1 MRTNRGF
8 YREDNAVAVATSSPS
23 WISASLTNIC
33 APLLSCVNWK
43 PRRSKSTSLTSI
55 SWPIGRE
62 SDQDLLIG
70 QDDEKQGQPICE
82 QPMPHPVLLENTD
95 DSRLSSE
102 KPPRKSS
109 ASSRILSLKKRF
121 QSDGSARRLQIS
133 APTNFRHLEST
144 SFQFPPPEP
153 RRTPAPRPRYHDPV
167 DRSLFRPLELSIY
180 MPNNRVSPI
189 LPLFEFPNVSAPRPA
204 HLMDRLD
211 DHHELVRQRSNSSM
225 PFHIPRKR
233 AAGSLSS
240 SAQDLTDDREAA
252 PSIPPRSSARP
263 RAYTSPEVEQMKARV
278 ASAMIE
284 VESLQRQIDDVI
296 ERQSLY
302 ASSRPSTSHSM
313 ARTMPGKP
321 PSLRCVLLGYIANM
335 NVWAQSLS
343 LCHPSLPSHPQHRPS
358 PSGCTAISSVPRR
371 RP

>member
-1 MRTNRGF
+1 MRTDHDF
-8 YREDNAVAVATSSPS
+8 YRDDNAAAAASGSSS
-23 WISASLTNIC
+23 WISNSFTTIC

-55 SWPIGRE
+55 SWPLGRE

-70 QDDEKQGQPICE
+70 QDDEKHRQPVCE
-82 QPMPHPVLLENTD
+82 QPMPHPVLLENAD

-102 KPPRKSS
+102 KPPRKSF
-109 ASSRILSLKKRF
+109 ASSRTVLSLKKRF
-121 QSDGSARRLQIS
+121 RSDGSARRPHIS
-133 APTNFRHLEST
+133 APTNFRHLQST
-144 SFQFPPPEP
+144 SFRFPPPEP
-153 RRTPAPRPRYHDPV
+153 QQQQQQQQPAPRPRYRDPA
-167 DRSLFRPLELSIY
+167 DRSMFRPLELSIY
-180 MPNNRVSPI
+180 MPDNRVSPI
-189 LPLFEFPNVSAPRPA
+189 LPLFEFPSLSPPQPA

-240 SAQDLTDDREAA
+240 SPRDGNEDRDAI

-278 ASAMIE
+278 AGAMIE
-284 VESLQRQIDDVI
+284 VEKLQRQIDDVI

-313 ARTMPGKP
+313 ARTMPG
-321 PSLRCVLLGYIANM
+321 
-335 NVWAQSLS
+335 
-343 LCHPSLPSHPQHRPS
+343 
-358 PSGCTAISSVPRR
+358 
-371 RP
+371 